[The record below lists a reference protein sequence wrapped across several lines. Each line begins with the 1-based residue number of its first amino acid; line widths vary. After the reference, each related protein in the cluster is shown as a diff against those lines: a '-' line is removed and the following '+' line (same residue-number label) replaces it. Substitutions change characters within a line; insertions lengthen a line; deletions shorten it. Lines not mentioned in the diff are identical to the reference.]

1 MLLGKFGKFE
11 QENRQNVLNAVN
23 HDDAKSTPSKRH
35 RDRLNGELD
44 KLTAL
49 LPFSEDVRGRLDK
62 LSILRLS
69 VGYLKLKKFLQGK
82 NSDGNA
88 LFCDNSGKTATSID
102 GVSFS
107 EGDLLLQALNGFVL
121 VVNTEGCI
129 FYTSPTIQDCLG
141 FHQSDL
147 VQQSI
152 YELIHIDDR
161 AMFQCQLHFAFNPK
175 NTGDVQS
182 YSPQHLPPETSA
194 FLERNFCCRFRCL
207 LNNSSGF
214 LALNFQGRLKYLRG
228 EDHAVEGSSSAH
240 SQLALF
246 AIASP
251 VQPPCILQIRTK
263 TLIFQTKHRLDFA
276 PLSIDTRGKM
286 VLGYTEMELCTRK
299 SGYQFIHAA
308 DMMYCADNHLRMIK
322 TGESGFTVFRLL
334 TKNGVWVWVQANAR
348 VVFQGKKPD
357 FIIARQKPLTNDE
370 GEEHLRQRRLQLPFS
385 FAGEAVLYESLEV
398 PELWNSLPRSTKR
411 RRPAQQKDLDPDSLL
426 GSLLRQDQSI
436 YIHPPELEID
446 FPLDQAFMDSHALL
460 SVPIDGWRTESVE
473 PSFNQDSMLK
483 SLEKILGK
491 EGAEGALKKL
501 EVDQIQLKDW
511 EDALLRI
518 RLEKGDGPTQLND
531 ILANDVFSYVEE
543 ALLKETSMNSY
554 KQTKCEET
562 EMWKDTTFGVSQ
574 CDPVKLHQ
582 TCMLPEKPMKI
593 HQTSQFT
600 DFGLTNV
607 FQSSK
612 EKPMSQSQHPLD
624 PSISQPWE
632 DQQADPQVF
641 YYNPT
646 ASQHIQKGQSHTTF
660 NIHYRVSRD
669 QAENGSHTFTT
680 PKSSEGLYSSCRVK
694 ISVAGQ
700 WDSGTL

>member
-1 MLLGKFGKFE
+1 MYAVKKRKRPLQKI
-11 QENRQNVLNAVN
+11 LNAVN

-69 VGYLKLKKFLQGK
+69 VGYLKLKKFLQGTLR

-593 HQTSQFT
+593 HQTFRCSGRFT
-600 DFGLTNV
+600 NSKPGGHRFED
-607 FQSSK
+607 QSTLNRRS
-612 EKPMSQSQHPLD
+612 MNDSHGFLD
-624 PSISQPWE
+624 PLHSGSLGEGISCGSSPAAVSFQLQPE
-632 DQQADPQVF
+632 STNAL
-641 YYNPT
+641 N
-646 ASQHIQKGQSHTTF
+646 
-660 NIHYRVSRD
+660 
-669 QAENGSHTFTT
+669 
-680 PKSSEGLYSSCRVK
+680 L
-694 ISVAGQ
+694 
-700 WDSGTL
+700 